1 MNAKLL
7 GGLIMACVATSA
19 QADGGSITLASWGGT
34 FQKAQRQAWFTP
46 AEKALGITIRE
57 DTTSGLADVRT
68 QVASGKPAWDIVQQG
83 SQSCPLMEKE
93 GLLEKLDPAIVDTT
107 GIPDNM
113 KSEFQGE
120 SSRLFVRLEDG
131 LEVSLRLGPTQIR
144 ESGVST
150 GQRVTLA
157 LHVEDTVLIP
167 KEIRDGR

>member
-83 SQSCPLMEKE
+83 SQSCPLM
-93 GLLEKLDPAIVDTT
+93 A
-107 GIPDNM
+107 
-113 KSEFQGE
+113 
-120 SSRLFVRLEDG
+120 
-131 LEVSLRLGPTQIR
+131 VSYTHLTLPTK
-144 ESGVST
+144 
-150 GQRVTLA
+150 A
-157 LHVEDTVLIP
+157 
-167 KEIRDGR
+167 